1 MVARTWWAG
10 GRLGLRVRALLK
22 AVIASSFRQALEPRG
37 NIDPIA
43 VDPFSLDHYI
53 AQVEA
58 DAKLHLAVVRQVRVF
73 GFQFLLDLHR
83 TTHGID
89 HTGKLGQQVIAG
101 RVHHPA
107 AMLLNKRG
115 HDLPVGSQGADGGFF
130 ILTHE
135 TAIAFDIS
143 TEDGGELTFHGYPSS
158 LAIILLT
165 PRVCQLVQSRANMV
179 HTLSLF
185 GPRGQARQT
194 EPWWAKEKRLGK
206 SE

>member
-83 TTHGID
+83 TTHGI
-89 HTGKLGQQVIAG
+89 
-101 RVHHPA
+101 HHPA

-143 TEDGGELTFHGYPSS
+143 TEDGGELAF
-158 LAIILLT
+158 
-165 PRVCQLVQSRANMV
+165 
-179 HTLSLF
+179 
-185 GPRGQARQT
+185 
-194 EPWWAKEKRLGK
+194 
-206 SE
+206 